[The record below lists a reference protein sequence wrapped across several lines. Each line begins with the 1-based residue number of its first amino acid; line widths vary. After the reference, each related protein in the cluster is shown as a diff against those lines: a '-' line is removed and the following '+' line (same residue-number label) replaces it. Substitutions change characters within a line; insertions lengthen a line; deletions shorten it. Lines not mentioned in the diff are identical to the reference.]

1 MSAAPPTLT
10 CSAPGKINVALFVGP
25 VRESDG
31 RHELVTVFQPVDLVD
46 HLTATLDPSL
56 ATDEV
61 HCPGVDG
68 PNLAAD
74 ALAAYRAETGWS
86 GPPLRIAI
94 EKRIP
99 IAGGMAGGSAD
110 AAAALRLIAAFAQD
124 DDLARLERIAAP
136 LGADVPS
143 QVQGRR
149 VIATGAGE
157 ELRRSPSK
165 PDWEAV
171 ILPIDAALS
180 AGAVYAE
187 ADRLNPPRGTEELE
201 SLRVAVQHA
210 ERAGGVER
218 AGLVINDLQDAAR
231 RLCPEVDEA
240 LVRLRAEGAEHALVS
255 GSGPTV
261 VGLFAPGEG
270 EAAAL
275 RIGADRPVRLALPEH
290 RATLEAPRWP

>member
-1 MSAAPPTLT
+1 MTERVLSCAAP
-10 CSAPGKINVALFVGP
+10 AKINVALFVGD
-25 VRESDG
+25 VRPEDG

-46 HLTATLDPSL
+46 HLTARLDASL
-56 ATDEV
+56 GADEV
-61 HCPGVDG
+61 RCPGVDG
-68 PNLAAD
+68 PNLAHT
-74 ALAAYRAETGWS
+74 ALQAYRDETGWD
-86 GPPLRIAI
+86 GPPILLEI

-110 AAAALRLIAAFAQD
+110 AAGALRLAAAFAQD
-124 DDLARLERIAAP
+124 DDIARLERIATA

-157 ELRRSPSK
+157 RLRRSPAK
-165 PDWEAV
+165 PDWEAL

-187 ADRLNPPRGTEELE
+187 ADRLHPPRDAEEME
-201 SLRVAVQHA
+201 HLRTAVQHA

-218 AGLVINDLQDAAR
+218 AGLVINDLQRAASK
-231 RLCPEVDEA
+231 LCPAIEDA
-240 LVRLRAEGAEHALVS
+240 LTTLRREGAEHAIVS

-261 VGLFAPGEG
+261 VGLFAPGDA
-270 EAAAL
+270 EAAML
-275 RIGADRPVRLALPEH
+275 RIGGDRPVHLAIPEE
-290 RATLEAPRWP
+290 RATLEQPRWP